1 MSPFRDDDVKFRAP
15 THKHHCWNNVLWP
28 PQKFSKILWILI
40 RYYHSSHQFDTYKVN
55 KIRIKADFLFTSRH
69 VTSRHMPLT
78 YIVTYVRQ
86 RPQKRPN
93 NSCIDTVKL
102 WRDWKKRQRHRI
114 YRYSALTDTNHYSLT
129 CELSSRLGYTV
140 HPSDPARKLPIASI
154 KPASLDRC

>member
-129 CELSSRLGYTV
+129 YVFTYCNRGRGT
-140 HPSDPARKLPIASI
+140 PKRPRAWIAHCFH
-154 KPASLDRC
+154 KTSLTW